1 MHARAAHLLEVLEL
15 SPHPEGGSFRE
26 FHRSELE
33 VQPGDDRGRRAALT
47 TIYCLL
53 IGGQP
58 SRWHRVRSDE
68 VWHHLEG
75 DPLEL
80 LSADPGLERVGARLL
95 GPHAGDAEPVR
106 VIEAGW
112 WQAARSTGAYTLVSC
127 TVGPGFVFEDFVL
140 LRDLPE
146 HADTLRRSHPLL
158 AELL

>member
-15 SPHPEGGSFRE
+15 SPHPEGGYFRE
-26 FHRSELE
+26 IHRSELE
-33 VQPGDDRGRRAALT
+33 VQPGDDRGSRAALT
-47 TIYCLL
+47 TIYFLL
-53 IGGQP
+53 VGGQP
-58 SRWHRVRSDE
+58 SRWHRVQSDE